1 MTVFLQTLC
10 PRHPARVACFFVAL
24 AALVVVPHPAHGQGK
39 KTSPV
44 ANNSKAHRDGRIW
57 GALFFATPEEVDTPG
72 GADIAKTLSQL
83 GKAFPEKNFHL
94 LGEHMQEIFS
104 EYESWVVPSKDLFLK
119 IDSKGPTENNDGV
132 NLHLQLW
139 QEKNVLLKTDVILR
153 KEPIFIA
160 GPRWG
165 KGQLIMVIELR

>member
-1 MTVFLQTLC
+1 MTAFLQSQC
-10 PRHPARVACFFVAL
+10 PPRPTRVACFFVAL
-24 AALVVVPHPAHGQGK
+24 AALVFVPHPTHGQGK

-44 ANNSKAHRDGRIW
+44 AKNSKAHRDGRVW
-57 GALFFATPEEVDTPG
+57 GALFFATPEKVETPG
-72 GADIAKTLSQL
+72 GEEIAKTFSQL
-83 GKAFPEKNFHL
+83 GKAFPDNHFQL
-94 LGEHMQEIFS
+94 LGEHTQEIFS

-139 QEKNVLLKTDVILR
+139 REKNVLLKTDVILR

>member
-1 MTVFLQTLC
+1 MIIFPQILLPSRPT
-10 PRHPARVACFFVAL
+10 RVACFFVAL
-24 AALVVVPHPAHGQGK
+24 VMLVFVPHPSYGQGK
-39 KTSPV
+39 KASPV
-44 ANNSKAHRDGRIW
+44 TKNPKVHRDGRIW
-57 GALFFATPEEVDTPG
+57 GALFFSTPEKVETPEG
-72 GADIAKTLSQL
+72 EDIAKTLSQL
-83 GKAFPEKNFHL
+83 GRAFPDQHFQL
-94 LGEHMQEIFS
+94 LGEHTQKIFS

-119 IDSKGPTENNDGV
+119 IDSKGPTENSDGV

-139 QEKNVLLKTDVILR
+139 REKNVLLKTDVILR